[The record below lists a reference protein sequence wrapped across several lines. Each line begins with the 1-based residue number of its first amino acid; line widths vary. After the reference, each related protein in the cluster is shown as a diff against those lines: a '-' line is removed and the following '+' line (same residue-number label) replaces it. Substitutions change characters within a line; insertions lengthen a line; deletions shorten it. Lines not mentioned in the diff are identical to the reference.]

1 MGSSLDHLSSLEYDD
16 VICLANGLE
25 TVCNDDDGSSFEQL
39 IECDGDRLF

>member
-1 MGSSLDHLSSLEYDD
+1 MGSSFDHLSSLEYYD

-25 TVCNDDDGSSFEQL
+25 TMCDDDDGTISEEL